1 MYGVTFFILFFFFF
15 FFSIFVIFHCV
26 LASTKYSFEK
36 NARDSLI
43 RSAFVQADLVLSD
56 AVIEI
61 R

>member
-1 MYGVTFFILFFFFF
+1 MLLFLSFYFFLLL

>member
-1 MYGVTFFILFFFFF
+1 MLLFLSFYFFLLF